1 MTLARTGHGEVKLLP
16 DQRKI
21 SAMAAFRLACQAD
34 YAWGGSL
41 HRIRWIK
48 AIKPEPIWAPSYH
61 NTEAPALQPSI
72 EWVRSVSV
80 IGGRS

>member
-1 MTLARTGHGEVKLLP
+1 LARTGHGEVKLLP
-16 DQRKI
+16 DKRKI
-21 SAMAAFRLACQAD
+21 SARSALLMAHSGD
-34 YAWGGSL
+34 YEWGGTL

-48 AIKPEPIWAPSYH
+48 AMKPVQLWQPSYH